1 MSLPPFLTLEENMVL
16 RRIIAYLIEPLLAEL
31 RTELRGEVAV
41 LEMALNKAFVTLTTE
56 QVASVRTDTS
66 KELKNVGLALI
77 ETRRVIENLDHKM
90 KMLAMDAQIQA
101 IRSPEPQHIPLIEK
115 KPAGAVDLT
124 ERVLGN
130 IVDLKVGT

>member
-1 MSLPPFLTLEENMVL
+1 MVL

-90 KMLAMDAQIQA
+90 KMLAMDAQVQSLRLQSLEPVVKPIVK
-101 IRSPEPQHIPLIEK
+101 RS
-115 KPAGAVDLT
+115 AGEVDLV
-124 ERVLGN
+124 EHSLGN
-130 IVDLKVGT
+130 TVRLGNE